1 MSRFAVAT
9 FRTTLGLALLVE
21 VMFPSAHAAELDT
34 PFAKKLAGVKFDHY
48 AVGPGYSEGPTW
60 RNGEV
65 FFCSGALLRVDAQ
78 KQVSKYLEI
87 GPAGTVLKADGHM
100 LICDNKH
107 KAIVDLSPDGK
118 LVVVA
123 DKYQKQDLKGMND
136 LTLDARGNV
145 YWTDPSDSGSKNPIG
160 KVFRLRP
167 DGQVD
172 LLASN
177 LAFPN
182 GLDVDPASKYLY
194 VIESQSQKILR
205 YDLPADDKPLGKP
218 ETFYDL
224 GGSGGDGCAFD
235 AEGNLW
241 VADFHRP
248 ETKHGRIL
256 VLSPK
261 AKPLAMLDLPTKLV
275 SNIAFGGPNHDE
287 IFCTTGDAPGVFHA
301 AVGVKG
307 FKGHPGTALP
317 VVRTLDVVPMVVH
330 PDAEALKKIAATAAA
345 AKLTDGKF
353 DDATRAEFKSLAAE
367 LSDAKIRT
375 EFEQLLPTLEQAA
388 ARYTAD
394 KPLLAEVKRL
404 RGIATFESTAPTW
417 LRAITGDEAIPVF
430 GRIVGVNLNER
441 TDGHKE
447 AKPTAL
453 KDRTNDETLKLLAG
467 QDKLRTL
474 ELSGTAVTSDGL
486 VHLKDLQSLE
496 VLNICLTGCSDAGFE
511 HLAGLTK
518 MKRMVVCAS
527 KITGTGFAHLGGMTQ
542 LESINLHSAPASD
555 AGLEAIAKLT
565 SLRRLEIVHT
575 HVTDAGLKHIGTL
588 KNLRQLHVHGPQS
601 TPTAL
606 VPALAQ
612 LTELYELD
620 IYDKASSNES
630 IVEIGKLPKLKMLR
644 LFTGT
649 FDDAGLAPLKN
660 LVTLEELVLNSP
672 NVTDAG
678 LEHLAGLKNLRKL
691 TLAGTKASP
700 AGKAKLAA
708 ALPNLEIAP

>member
-1 MSRFAVAT
+1 MSRFVAAT

-21 VMFPSAHAAELDT
+21 VMFPPARAAELDT
-34 PFAKKLAGVKFDHY
+34 PLAKKLAGVKFDHY

-60 RNGEV
+60 RNREV
-65 FFCSGALLRVDAQ
+65 FFCSGALLRVDSQ

-107 KAIVDLSPDGK
+107 KAIVDLAPNGK
-118 LVVVA
+118 LTVVA

-136 LTLDARGNV
+136 LTIDARGNV

-205 YDLPADDKPLGKP
+205 YDLPADDKPLGNP

-241 VADFHRP
+241 VADFHRT
-248 ETKHGRIL
+248 ETGHGRIL
-256 VLSPK
+256 VLSPE
-261 AKPLAMLDLPTKLV
+261 AKPLATLDLPTKLV
-275 SNIAFGGPNHDE
+275 SNIAFGGSNHDE

-307 FKGHPGTALP
+307 FKGHPGVPLP

-330 PDAEALKKIAATAAA
+330 PDAEELKKIMLAVANAKMVGLGELDAAA
-345 AKLTDGKF
+345 LYEMQTLHQALSEETRAKLQ
-353 DDATRAEFKSLAAE
+353 ALMPR
-367 LSDAKIRT
+367 LSDAFLRHS
-375 EFEQLLPTLEQAA
+375 L
-388 ARYTAD
+388 D
-394 KPLLAEVKRL
+394 KPLLDEVKRL
-404 RGIATFESTAPTW
+404 RGTATFETTAPTW
-417 LRAITGDEAIPVF
+417 LREITGDEALLVF
-430 GRIVGVNLNER
+430 NRIVGVNLNER

-447 AKPTAL
+447 AKPAAL
-453 KDRTNDETLKLLAG
+453 KDRVNNDTLKLLDG

-474 ELSGTAVTSDGL
+474 ELSGTGITSDGL
-486 VHLKDLQSLE
+486 EHLKYLKSLE

-555 AGLEAIAKLT
+555 AGLEAIAQLT

-575 HVTDAGLKHIGTL
+575 HVTDAGLKHIATM
-588 KNLRQLHVHGPQS
+588 KNLRQFHVHGPQS

-606 VPALAQ
+606 VPAIAQ

-660 LVTLEELVLNSP
+660 LGTLEELVLNSP

-678 LEHLAGLKNLRKL
+678 LEHLAGLKTLRKL
-691 TLAGTKASP
+691 TLAGTKVTA

-708 ALPNLEIAP
+708 ALPNVEIAP